1 MNYTKFK
8 KIVFINAQ
16 FRCENPC
23 CNNYPETVHHFFKQS
38 KYPKYKMCPDNG
50 MAVCGRCHAEI
61 ERRERQGEDLSD
73 IIPMDRYNKMLEKIN
88 DNIGC

>member
-1 MNYTKFK
+1 
-8 KIVFINAQ
+8 
-16 FRCENPC
+16 
-23 CNNYPETVHHFFKQS
+23 
-38 KYPKYKMCPDNG
+38 MCPDNG